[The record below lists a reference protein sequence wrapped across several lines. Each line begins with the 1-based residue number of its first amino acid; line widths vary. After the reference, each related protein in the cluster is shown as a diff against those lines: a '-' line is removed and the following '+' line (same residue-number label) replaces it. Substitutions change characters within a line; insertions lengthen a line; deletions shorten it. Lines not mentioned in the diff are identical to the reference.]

1 MEITP
6 VAPAEL
12 DAVFDFA
19 ESIYSQ
25 DAMWTPPLRL
35 WERRRL
41 AAALADPDH
50 IQLFAARRSG
60 AIVGTLSILRDHSF
74 DRDPEQRVAWF
85 GYFECR
91 EDPEAAAALF
101 ARARE
106 VARGWGA
113 HVIRGPRNLSR
124 FEFVGLT
131 VEGFERLPP
140 MLQAHHRRYYPA
152 LLTAAGLTRHHDVLA
167 YETPLVADGGPR
179 PLPEKLTAKADG
191 CELPDL
197 SFRRAYRHRLN
208 RDLSAAHAVLN
219 EAYVTVP
226 DISPMPRETFMNL
239 GRALAWVA
247 NPQLIQLAFM
257 GDRAVGFAICVPE
270 INEALVR
277 CRGRLK
283 PGELRRGWRTLETAA
298 FKLIGVVPELRGTGL
313 HAAMIR
319 QIVLG
324 AQAAGYTR
332 MDGSVIDERNKPMR
346 GVVEGLGM
354 TVYRRYR
361 FYEVGLS

>member
-1 MEITP
+1 MIERVSP
-6 VAPAEL
+6 ESL
-12 DAVFDFA
+12 DEVFDFA
-19 ESIYSQ
+19 ESLYTA
-25 DAMWTPPLRL
+25 DAMWTPPLRV

-41 AAALADPDH
+41 RAALADPERVR
-50 IQLFAARRSG
+50 LFAARRDG
-60 AIVGTLSILRDHSF
+60 ALVGTLSILRDHSF
-74 DRDPEQRVAWF
+74 ERTPEEKVAWF

-91 EDPEAAAALF
+91 EDPEAATALF
-101 ARARE
+101 AAAAE

-131 VEGFERLPP
+131 VEGFSRLPP
-140 MLQAHHRRYYPA
+140 MLQAHHLRYYPA
-152 LLTAAGLTRHHDVLA
+152 LVTGAGLSYHHDVLA

-179 PLPEKLTAKADG
+179 ALPEKLTRKADG
-191 CELPDL
+191 CDLPGL
-197 SFRRAYRHRLN
+197 TFRRAYRRRLS

-226 DISPMPRETFMNL
+226 DVHPMPRETFLTL

-247 NPQLIQLAFM
+247 DPELIQLAFI
-257 GDRAVGFAICVPE
+257 GDRGVGFAVCVPE

-277 CRGRLK
+277 CRGRLDV
-283 PGELRRGWRTLETAA
+283 GELRRGWRTVETAA
-298 FKLIGVVPELRGTGL
+298 FKLIGVVPELRGSGL

-324 AQAAGYTR
+324 AQRAGYTR

-361 FYEVGLS
+361 FYQQAV